1 MKATF
6 YNLFFS
12 ITSWDFIVFSWVG
25 GGGRVTGHKKNEKI
39 SSGGEG
45 KYLQK
50 NNFSSLFKFIC
61 FRMGWGG
68 GGEADGSNE

>member
-12 ITSWDFIVFSWVG
+12 ITSWDSILFSRVG
-25 GGGRVTGHKKNEKI
+25 GGGVWVGDRSQKIEKI
-39 SSGGEG
+39 SSWGEG

-50 NNFSSLFKFIC
+50 NNFSSLFRFNC
-61 FRMGWGG
+61 FRMR
-68 GGEADGSNE
+68 